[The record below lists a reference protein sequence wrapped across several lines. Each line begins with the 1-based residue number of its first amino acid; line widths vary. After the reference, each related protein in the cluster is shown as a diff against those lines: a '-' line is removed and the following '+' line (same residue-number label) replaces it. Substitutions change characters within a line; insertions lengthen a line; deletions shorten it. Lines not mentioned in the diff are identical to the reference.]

1 MSLLCLFLLQ
11 KIDAQKL
18 FNLFSN
24 YGNIVH
30 VKILHNKLDH
40 APIQMG
46 DSSIQAE
53 LAFKY
58 LKVWTNMNYFLLP
71 VKSIVAG
78 LGMLHMFSLVS
89 WCIQNWIIVFMVRM
103 FWQMVATEVKP
114 LCTKFFGG
122 FWKVFIAAH
131 WCSLNARV

>member
-1 MSLLCLFLLQ
+1 MNSYQVHMSLLCLFLLQ

-89 WCIQNWIIVFMVRM
+89 WCIQN
-103 FWQMVATEVKP
+103 
-114 LCTKFFGG
+114 
-122 FWKVFIAAH
+122 
-131 WCSLNARV
+131 